1 MNQTETADAGVTM
14 TREDWESVATEP
26 DDEAD
31 LGYRRT
37 EWEQFE
43 TLDDT
48 DQCIFLPSTEAQLE
62 DAAFIVATSECVVD
76 LEDRC

>member
-1 MNQTETADAGVTM
+1 MNKTEQADPEVTM

-26 DDEAD
+26 DDETD

-48 DQCIFLPSTEAQLE
+48 DQRIFLPSTEAELE
-62 DAAFIVATSECVVD
+62 DAAFVVVTTECVVD
-76 LEDRC
+76 LEDKC